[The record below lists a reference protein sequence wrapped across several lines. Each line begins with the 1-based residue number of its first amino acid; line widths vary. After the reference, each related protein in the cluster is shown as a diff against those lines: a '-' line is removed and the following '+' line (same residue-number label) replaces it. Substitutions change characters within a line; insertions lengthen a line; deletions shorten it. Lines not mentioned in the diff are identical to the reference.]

1 MKNPITSSFSA
12 LTLSVFLLLTHHNVL
27 AKEYHLESGSKFN
40 LTGKYKDSEFI
51 TNNRALKKISRET
64 AGRATTIEAFLGND
78 QFEVHFFNENVGYFQ
93 PENCEIDKDE
103 LFGLIEKQTTIQSK
117 ETNRS
122 IKPVRWVIEPKIDNE
137 LDAIYYAFEAQFDDN
152 PSNTWVN
159 YRIYE
164 LGRYGYEKMQVVVSP
179 EGFLSL
185 DATEILTYLDDNHN
199 FEDGA
204 NYSDY
209 QEGDPLAPYGTCGL
223 LGSFFGAL
231 EDADLGMDEISDTP
245 SLNIFWVILLILAT
259 VGATIFFNRRNS

>member
-12 LTLSVFLLLTHHNVL
+12 LTLSVFLLLTHHNIL
-27 AKEYHLESGSKFN
+27 AKEYYLESGSKFN

-51 TNNRALKKISRET
+51 TNNKSLKKISRET
-64 AGRATTIEAFLGND
+64 AGRATTIEAFLSND

-93 PENCEIDKDE
+93 PENCEIDKDI
-103 LFGLIEKQTTIQSK
+103 LFSLIEKQTNIQSK

-137 LDAIYYAFEAQFDDN
+137 LDAIYYAFETQFDDN

-159 YRIYE
+159 YNIYE

-179 EGFLSL
+179 KAFLSL
-185 DATEILTYLDDNHN
+185 DATEILTYLDDNHS
-199 FEDGA
+199 FKDGA

-209 QEGDPLAPYGTCGL
+209 QEGDSLAPFGTCGL

-231 EDADLGMDEISDTP
+231 EDEDLGMDEISDTP
-245 SLNIFWVILLILAT
+245 SLNILWVILLMLAT
-259 VGATIFFNRRNS
+259 LGANIIFNRRNS